1 MENAWNTL
9 QELLLDSNLS
19 IIQIPLWK
27 IFLFIII
34 VTNTVVFRGIFG
46 NLVIKKIEN
55 FAHKTDTTLDDALI
69 EILKK
74 PLGWLIF
81 ISGLWII
88 ELLILDLLAAEVREI
103 VRKILSLI
111 TIAIITT
118 IIYRTAPLLGEVL
131 GKVTA
136 RTNTELDDLLV
147 PYFPKLF
154 QTAAIVVVIIKA
166 SEVVL
171 GASAGALIGLLGGAG
186 VALGLLFKEII
197 YDWCCTVIIY
207 LDGIYR
213 VGDELILEGVD
224 GFAQVL
230 HIGLRSTKLRL
241 LKWDAIQKIPNS
253 KMITGIVENRSQNP
267 SDQPSFGIN
276 LTLKIDGISANKT
289 AAICNELRNLPNF
302 VDTLHERIIV
312 WFDCITGNARVIKI
326 RAFVNGYNQW
336 FYTVDKLNLVILELL
351 EKEGIDM
358 LDVNLITSPERYKKN
373 QKAINSEPSL

>member
-1 MENAWNTL
+1 MENVWNTL
-9 QELLLDSNLS
+9 QRFLVDSNLS
-19 IIQIPLWK
+19 ILQIPLWK
-27 IFLFIII
+27 VILFIAIL
-34 VTNTVVFRGIFG
+34 TMTAVFQGIFCG
-46 NLVIKKIEN
+46 LIIKKIEGLT
-55 FAHKTDTTLDDALI
+55 HKTNTKLDDSLI
-69 EILKK
+69 EIIQK

-81 ISGLWII
+81 LSGLWII
-88 ELLILDLLAAEVREI
+88 ELFILDILAAEVREI

-111 TIAIITT
+111 TIAIVTT
-118 IIYRTAPLLGEVL
+118 IIYRTAPLLGELL

-224 GFAQVL
+224 GFAQVV

-253 KMITGIVENRSQNP
+253 RMITGIVENRSQNP
-267 SDQPSFGIN
+267 SDSPSFGIN
-276 LTLKIDGISANKT
+276 LTLKIDGISASKT
-289 AAICNELRNLPNF
+289 AAICNELRTLPNF
-302 VDTLHERIIV
+302 IDTLHERIIV
-312 WFDCITGNARVIKI
+312 WFDCIQGNARVIKI

-336 FYTVDKLNLVILELL
+336 FYTVDQLNLVILELL

-358 LDVNLITSPERYKKN
+358 LDVNLMTSPERYKKN
-373 QKAINSEPSL
+373 QKAINNEQSV

>member
-1 MENAWNTL
+1 MENVWSTV
-9 QELLLDSNLS
+9 QQFLLDSNLS
-19 IIQIPLWK
+19 TIQIPLWK
-27 IFLFIII
+27 GITFIVILLF
-34 VTNTVVFRGIFG
+34 TAVFKGFVCGI
-46 NLVIKKIEN
+46 LLKKIEVLT
-55 FAHKTDTTLDDALI
+55 HKTDTTLDDHLI

-81 ISGLWII
+81 IAGLWII
-88 ELLILDLLAAEVREI
+88 ELSILDLLTSDVREI

-111 TIAIITT
+111 TIGIVAT
-118 IIYRTAPLLGEVL
+118 IIYRIAPLLGEVL

-166 SEVVL
+166 SEVML

-230 HIGLRSTKLRL
+230 DIGLRSTKLRL

-267 SDQPSFGIN
+267 SEQPSFGIN
-276 LTLKIDGISANKT
+276 LTLKVDGISSSKT
-289 AAICNELRNLPNF
+289 AAICNSLRSLPNF
-302 VDTLHERIIV
+302 VETLHERIIV
-312 WFDCITGNARVIKI
+312 WFDCIEGNARVIKI

-373 QKAINSEPSL
+373 QKAINNEQSV

>member
-1 MENAWNTL
+1 MENVLDIL
-9 QELLLDSNLS
+9 QRLLLTSNSS
-19 IIQIPLWK
+19 IIQLPLGK
-27 IFLFIII
+27 GILFISII
-34 VTNTVVFRGIFG
+34 ALTVVFKEFFCGIF
-46 NLVIKKIEN
+46 LKKVEE
-55 FAHKTDTTLDDALI
+55 FTRKTNTTLDDSLI

-81 ISGLWII
+81 MAGLWII
-88 ELLILDLLAAEVREI
+88 ELTVLDLLNAEIRE
-103 VRKILSLI
+103 VVQKILSLI
-111 TIAIITT
+111 TILIVAVIL
-118 IIYRTAPLLGEVL
+118 YRTAPLLGEVL

-207 LDGIYR
+207 LDDIYR

-276 LTLKIDGISANKT
+276 LTLRIDGISASKT
-289 AAICNELRNLPNF
+289 AIICSHLRNLPNF

-312 WFDCITGNARVIKI
+312 WFDCIDGNARVIKI

-336 FYTVDKLNLVILELL
+336 FYTVDKLNLVILEVL

-358 LDVNLITSPERYKKN
+358 LDVNLITSPERYKKYQQATQN
-373 QKAINSEPSL
+373 EQSA